1 MRRNSNQSRYNRVKR
16 SQDTHITTLPSNEMD
31 SELKI
36 CCWPCRR
43 ACSTINLDI
52 FEMSQYRVLRTQRK
66 HIRDFSILC
75 PCSCK
80 GLSSHQTP
88 AIEYTRHGG
97 FVCDDEGL
105 QLLSGRFLVSLDDL
119 GGFMSG
125 IVKVFDLDL
134 LNLSIQ
140 QGQAMIL

>member
-1 MRRNSNQSRYNRVKR
+1 
-16 SQDTHITTLPSNEMD
+16 
-31 SELKI
+31 
-36 CCWPCRR
+36 
-43 ACSTINLDI
+43 
-52 FEMSQYRVLRTQRK
+52 MSQYRVLRTQRK
-66 HIRDFSILC
+66 YIRDFSILC

-105 QLLSGRFLVSLDDL
+105 QLLSGRFLVSLDDF

-140 QGQAMIL
+140 QGQGMIL